1 MADEGRK
8 DKEGRSSTD
17 SVLSDPFWIGYED
30 KETRIQILAADLDL
44 DPISDKLNKGHLH
57 MDLRKFLKLNKLYIC
72 VFVFVSVSV
81 PQKSPIFYM
90 LLEKSIV
97 S

>member
-30 KETRIQILAADLDL
+30 KETRIRILAADLDL
-44 DPISDKLNKGHLH
+44 DPISGKLNKGHLH